1 MFDLYIMYIIGAK
14 VSHTSLRNAGWG
26 KHSLVRAN
34 DLELINHYML
44 YTLQGKYDFINI

>member
-26 KHSLVRAN
+26 NTAW
-34 DLELINHYML
+34 
-44 YTLQGKYDFINI
+44 